1 MVKDVCFFFFFQAE
15 DGIRDIGVTG
25 VQTCALPIF
34 NQLWVSDI
42 TYIPFWTFPER
53 GIYDFCYLALVTDC
67 YSKEIIGYSVG
78 ATLAT
83 LYPMQALDMALKRI
97 KDGRFLNDSLIHH
110 SDRGVQYASY
120 EYTGRLKSLGI
131 KISMT
136 ETGDPKHNAVAER
149 VNNTIK
155 NELLK
160 DMEFFSIDG
169 VKAALEAA
177 IDFYNNERPH
187 MSLDG
192 MTPVEASKQ
201 VGEIKKRWISYREKA
216 IKEVVA

>member
-1 MVKDVCFFFFFQAE
+1 MAD
-15 DGIRDIGVTG
+15 
-25 VQTCALPIF
+25 
-34 NQLWVSDI
+34 S
-42 TYIPFWTFPER
+42 ER
-53 GIYDFCYLALVTDC
+53 F
-67 YSKEIIGYSVG
+67 
-78 ATLAT
+78 
-83 LYPMQALDMALKRI
+83 
-97 KDGRFLNDSLIHH
+97 LIHH

-120 EYTGRLKSLGI
+120 EYTFGRLKSLGI

-177 IDFYNNERPH
+177 R
-187 MSLDG
+187 
-192 MTPVEASKQ
+192 ASTTAN
-201 VGEIKKRWISYREKA
+201 VLT
-216 IKEVVA
+216 